1 MANETIINNQKDM
14 STLRANIIDS
24 AVSTEFKDT
33 VTANGDKQWV
43 DSYGVIKTNRTTI
56 AEDVT
61 IPSGTNG
68 LSTGPISI
76 SSGNTVTV
84 NGEWVIV

>member
-1 MANETIINNQKDM
+1 M

-24 AVSTEFKDT
+24 TSTTEFKDT
-33 VTANGDKQWV
+33 LTANGDKQWV
-43 DSYGVIKTNRTTI
+43 DSYGVIKANRTTI

-68 LSTGPISI
+68 LSTGPVSI
-76 SSGNTVTV
+76 SSGNTVTI
-84 NGEWVIV
+84 NGEWVIL

>member
-1 MANETIINNQKDM
+1 M

-24 AVSTEFKDT
+24 AVTTEFKDT
-33 VTANGDKQWV
+33 ITANGDKQWV
-43 DSYGVIKTNRTTI
+43 DSLLLLFGGSACVG
-56 AEDVT
+56 EDVT

-68 LSTGPISI
+68 LSTGPVSI
-76 SSGNTVTV
+76 NSGFTVTV

>member
-1 MANETIINNQKDM
+1 M

-43 DSYGVIKTNRTTI
+43 DSYGVIKTNRATI
-56 AEDVT
+56 NESVK

-68 LSTGPISI
+68 LSTGPVSI

>member
-1 MANETIINNQKDM
+1 M
-14 STLRANIIDS
+14 STLRANVIDS

-33 VTANGDKQWV
+33 ITANGDKQWV
-43 DSYGVIKTNRTTI
+43 DSYGVIKANRTTI

-68 LSTGPISI
+68 LSTGPVSI
-76 SSGNTVTV
+76 SSGNTVTI
-84 NGEWVIV
+84 NGEWVIL

>member
-1 MANETIINNQKDM
+1 M

-24 AVSTEFKDT
+24 SVTTEFKDT
-33 VTANGDKQWV
+33 ITANGDKQWV
-43 DSYGVIKTNRTTI
+43 DSYGVIITNRTTI

>member
-1 MANETIINNQKDM
+1 M

-24 AVSTEFKDT
+24 SVTTEFKDT

-43 DSYGVIKTNRTTI
+43 DSYGVIKTNRNSI
-56 AEDVT
+56 GENVT

-68 LSTGPISI
+68 LSTGPVQINTGS
-76 SSGNTVTV
+76 TVTV
-84 NGEWVIV
+84 IGEWVII

>member
-1 MANETIINNQKDM
+1 M

-24 AVSTEFKDT
+24 SVTTEFKDT
-33 VTANGDKQWV
+33 ITANGDKQWV
-43 DSYGVIKTNRTTI
+43 DSYGVIKANRNNI
-56 AEDVT
+56 SEDVT

-68 LSTGPISI
+68 LSTGPVSI
-76 SSGNTVTV
+76 NSGFTVTV

>member
-1 MANETIINNQKDM
+1 M

-43 DSYGVIKTNRTTI
+43 DSYGVIKTNRSTI
-56 AEDVT
+56 DEDVT
-61 IPSGTNG
+61 IPAGTNG
-68 LSTGPISI
+68 LSTGVVSI
-76 SSGNTVTV
+76 SSGQTVTV
-84 NGEWVIV
+84 NGEWTIV